1 MKKKIEEWY
10 KREERSRSRVFITIL
25 RKTGLDYRCSNPS
38 FLTNRCGIRTKAF
51 RLIYVLV
58 SPSEAKSDKG
68 ERHGIDREP

>member
-1 MKKKIEEWY
+1 MKKKIEE
-10 KREERSRSRVFITIL
+10 KSVPLRGQEDLFITIL
-25 RKTGLDYRCSNPS
+25 RQD
-38 FLTNRCGIRTKAF
+38 FLTAGRTLPFFSNQPMSMFGIRTN